1 MIDEQNIDRFSQGTE
16 RMGESRSQIADFP
29 IRLRGNAFDDFTV
42 GAVFE
47 HHWGRTIEQSDN
59 ILFSLTTLQFNPL
72 FFNRE
77 YARSEGHQDIV
88 VAPMLVFATVFGL
101 SVEDL
106 SERGGAFLG
115 VDDLSFE
122 RPVQV
127 GDTVTARSTVQA
139 LRPSKSD
146 ANYGIATWLTEG
158 FNQRGERVIVFTR
171 SNLVPRRDAQL

>member
-1 MIDEQNIDRFSQGTE
+1 MN
-16 RMGESRSQIADFP
+16 QINSPINDFP
-29 IRLRGNAFDDFTV
+29 IRLRGNSYDDFTV
-42 GAVFE
+42 GAEFH

-77 YARSEGHQDIV
+77 YAKANGHQDIV
-88 VAPMLVFATVFGL
+88 VASMLVFATVFGL

-122 RPVQV
+122 APVHV
-127 GDTVTARSTVQA
+127 GDTLTARSTVKA

-146 ANYGIATWLTEG
+146 SNYGIATWLTEG
-158 FNQRGERVIVFTR
+158 FNQHGERVIVFTR

>member
-1 MIDEQNIDRFSQGTE
+1 MS
-16 RMGESRSQIADFP
+16 ESATHIEDFP
-29 IRLRGNAFDDFTV
+29 IRLRGNSFDDFMV
-42 GAVFE
+42 GAVFQ

-77 YARSEGHQDIV
+77 YAEAEGHADIV
-88 VAPMLVFATVFGL
+88 VAPMLVFASVFGL

-122 RPVQV
+122 RPAHV
-127 GDTVTARSTVQA
+127 GDTLTARSTVQA

-158 FNQRGERVIVFTR
+158 FNQHGERVIVFTR
-171 SNLVPRRDAQL
+171 SNLVPRRDAKL